1 MKIIFTTLIIAL
13 LLASCNTVNSSSE
26 SSSESIVNKNSEVK
40 DTLPPVEDKKANT
53 DYPQAFEGQT
63 RIAGVKT
70 TTPYTTKI
78 ITKDLTEP
86 WGISELPDGRLII
99 TENEGVMRIVNTSN
113 GEISDAITGIPK
125 VDNKGQGG
133 LLGLTVAPDFKTNR
147 MIYWAFTEKV
157 KNGNHTAIA
166 KGRLSDDEKSI
177 ENVKVIYRASPTYDG
192 KLHYG
197 GRVIF
202 DKNGNLFVSI
212 GERSDKETRDKAQ
225 NLNSSFGKIIRI
237 TTDGKAVAGNPFAD
251 REDAL
256 PEIYSYGHR
265 NPQGL
270 AFHPETGELWNSEFG
285 PRGGDEINLIKPGKN
300 YGWPIITYGIE
311 YAGGKIGDPVIQQKE
326 GMEQPI
332 YYWDPVLSPSGMT
345 FYKGNKIPE
354 WENNLFIGGLNSNH
368 IARIVLKD
376 NKVIGEERIL
386 TDEGERFRDVFQAKN
401 GKLYTITQ
409 GGKLYS
415 ITN

>member
-1 MKIIFTTLIIAL
+1 MKIILTTLIIAL